1 MEKAFD
7 QGRRY
12 ERKEVVEM
20 LEQIQKMPTEQF
32 KNILA
37 TWEQELKE
45 SLVPKVKV
53 VEDTIVVYYH

>member
-12 ERKEVVEM
+12 ERTEVVEM
-20 LEQIQKMPTEQF
+20 LEQIQTMSTEQLP
-32 KNILA
+32 KLLK

-45 SLVPKVKV
+45 SLIPVFEVRETLV
-53 VEDTIVVYYH
+53 IV